1 MTDARGKGSAIAALL
16 GLALLGSACSG
27 SREYRDVEGIS
38 FLTYESVG
46 GVTYGVGRDKRQ
58 DNRFYVSS
66 KDQRKGVAEDMRTA
80 VRRVYRCQTTNLTH
94 LADDQSAAEM
104 TATFCRGR

>member
-1 MTDARGKGSAIAALL
+1 MTGAGFSSKAVLALFGL
-16 GLALLGSACSG
+16 GLLASACSG
-27 SREYRDVEGIS
+27 SRQYRDVEGIS
-38 FLTYESVG
+38 FLTYETVG

-66 KDQRKGVAEDMRTA
+66 RDQGKGVAEDMRTA

-94 LADDQSAAEM
+94 LAEDQSTAEM